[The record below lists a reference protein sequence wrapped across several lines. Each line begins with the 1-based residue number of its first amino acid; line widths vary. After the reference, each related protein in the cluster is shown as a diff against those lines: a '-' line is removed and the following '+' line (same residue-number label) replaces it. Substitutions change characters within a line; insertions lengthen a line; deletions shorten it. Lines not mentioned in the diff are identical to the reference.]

1 MPSGRTAGGRSP
13 PPPCSAA
20 RPPRARRTSVQA
32 AQAALQPM
40 ADCGTPVQNGA
51 VRNPHPRTGLVL
63 LLLLAAFFGSS
74 AAARGA
80 AMLPDLDQNPPL
92 WSQIEV
98 VTPPGGAAEQRL
110 GFGSEVANRGVGPM
124 LLSGSRPS
132 TASEFMTASQKVQND
147 DGSTTVRP
155 NVGSM

>member
-13 PPPCSAA
+13 PPPRRAASPHRPRPTSAHAAHAA
-20 RPPRARRTSVQA
+20 R
-32 AQAALQPM
+32 QPM
-40 ADCGTPVQNGA
+40 AQSATPVQNGA

-63 LLLLAAFFGSS
+63 LVLLAAFFGCS

-80 AMLPDLDQNPPL
+80 AMCPALDQTPPL

-124 LLSGSRPS
+124 LLSGS
-132 TASEFMTASQKVQND
+132 
-147 DGSTTVRP
+147 
-155 NVGSM
+155 